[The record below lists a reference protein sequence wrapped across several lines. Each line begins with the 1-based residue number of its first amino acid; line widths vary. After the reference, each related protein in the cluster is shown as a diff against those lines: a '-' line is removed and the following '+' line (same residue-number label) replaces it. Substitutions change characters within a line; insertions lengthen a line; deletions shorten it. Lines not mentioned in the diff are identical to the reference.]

1 MKNYY
6 KKLNIYI
13 LIIISLFSICACSIS
28 NEASI
33 NEVNTTVE
41 SNIAED
47 IENNKKLDV
56 ETKDQLKKELGA
68 FDITAHHRALA
79 AKNIG
84 GYPVLDAGRGN
95 PNYINTKSRYAF
107 VRFMDFAIKENEL
120 AFKDGDMA
128 GHAIITDIDKHF
140 DEYMD
145 PSNEIDKFIIDGINY
160 CVSEIGCDKSELIK
174 ELVDGITGDYYPSPS
189 RALKNCELI
198 IKKYIQRTLF
208 SGVDLFDETEIFPC
222 EGGSAAMAYIFE
234 SMNHNYVLRE
244 DDKIAIGTPIFTPYI
259 QLPHI
264 KDYNLQV
271 VKIQSTEEDGWDIS
285 DEEIEKL
292 GDPNIKA
299 FFLVNPAN
307 PSAHALKKETLQK
320 IKKVVE
326 EKNPN
331 LIILT
336 DDVYGTF
343 VKDFQTLYSVLPHN
357 TILVYSYSKLY
368 GVTGWRTGLIAM
380 DKDNVIDKYISELP
394 EDEKE
399 FLNDEY
405 AIVTTEP
412 ENMKF
417 IDRVVADSRSIGLY
431 HTSGLATPAQVFMA
445 FMSLTN
451 LIEDE
456 DAYINASNALVSK
469 RYKALIE
476 ALHLDYD
483 DSIENDKYYTLISM
497 YDVIEK
503 RYGTTAKDIFKSIVE
518 DIDFLEDLAYKK
530 GVVVMYGP
538 GFEGE
543 KGSMRFSLANLN
555 EEDYVEIAR
564 RIYEILDE
572 YYEEYTGRKFEP
584 KG

>member
-1 MKNYY
+1 MKNVF
-6 KKLNIYI
+6 KKVIALMLVLMMTLN
-13 LIIISLFSICACSIS
+13 LFACKTIDKDLNLSS
-28 NEASI
+28 E
-33 NEVNTTVE
+33 TTIE
-41 SNIAED
+41 SNIERD
-47 IENNKKLDV
+47 IENNTKLG
-56 ETKDQLKKELGA
+56 EEAKGQLKKELGA
-68 FDITAHHRALA
+68 FDITARHRALA

-107 VRFMDFAIKENEL
+107 IRFMDFALKENEL
-120 AFKDGDMA
+120 VFNDGDMA
-128 GHAIITDIDKHF
+128 GHAKIDNIDKHF
-140 DEYMD
+140 DEAMNPD
-145 PSNEIDKFIIDGINY
+145 DKIDKFLIDSIDF
-160 CVSEIGCDKSELIK
+160 CVKEIGCDKKELLK
-174 ELVDGITGDYYPSPS
+174 ELVDAITGDYYPTPS
-189 RALKNCELI
+189 RALVNCEKI
-198 IKKYIQRTLF
+198 IKSYIQKTLF
-208 SGVDLFDETEIFPC
+208 NGVDLFNETEIFPC

-234 SMNHNYVLRE
+234 SMNHNYVLRQ

-264 KDYNLQV
+264 KNYNLQV
-271 VKIQSTEEDGWDIS
+271 VMIESTEEDGWDIS

-292 GDPNIKA
+292 GDPSIKA

-307 PSAHALKKETLQK
+307 PSAHALKKETLEK

-343 VKDFQTLYSVLPHN
+343 VKGFQTLYSVLPHN

-380 DKDNVIDKYISELP
+380 HKDNVIDKYLHNLP
-394 EDEKE
+394 DKEKE

-417 IDRVVADSRSIGLY
+417 IDRIVADSRAIGLY

-469 RYKALIE
+469 RYKALMN
-476 ALHLDYD
+476 ALNLDLD
-483 DSIENDKYYTLISM
+483 NNAENDKYYTLVSM

-503 RYGTTAKDIFKSIVE
+503 RYGKDVVNVFKSKVN
-518 DIDFLEDLAYKK
+518 DIDFLEDLAWKK

-538 GFEGE
+538 GFEGVE
-543 KGSMRFSLANLN
+543 GSMRFSLANLN

-572 YYEEYTGRKFEP
+572 YYEEYTGKKFIEE
-584 KG
+584 